1 MIFVA
6 ELMSGRDRH
15 RPPLEPTPLF
25 PFLKVGWFPCR
36 DLRTCWRPKMWAIG
50 PSGYTYSGLSKYK
63 SVANTWVGRFTCPP
77 PLGKLSG
84 NMVLRPSGK
93 GSLGGGSFHQ
103 TGVYC
108 LICHR
113 PPLPNPAVFLTL
125 WQYNSLIPG
134 YCGQS
139 LWSLLYDLKLLG
151 EYHRG
156 YLYKVEWIS
165 QVWTQISV
173 FSQSVNMKNDPR
185 WVGLVDFYASNLCQP
200 L

>member
-113 PPLPNPAVFLTL
+113 PPSPTL
-125 WQYNSLIPG
+125 LFSSHYGSTTVSYLATVG
-134 YCGQS
+134 RVC
-139 LWSLLYDLKLLG
+139 DLCCMILNCWENTIEVICTRLSESVKC
-151 EYHRG
+151 EHR
-156 YLYKVEWIS
+156 
-165 QVWTQISV
+165 SV
-173 FSQSVNMKNDPR
+173 FSHSQ
-185 WVGLVDFYASNLCQP
+185 
-200 L
+200 